1 MYISGKMQYMNMII
15 LFFMIK
21 LVDGRS
27 VRKVVP
33 YEVIVETV
41 YEHLCDKPKPTVV
54 PITDLLA
61 KTNNDDLRFALEYDP
76 PSVILHR
83 CGGSGCCLNKNERC
97 IHSKH
102 EKLYLE
108 IAYLPDPDYMK
119 KTYLVATNHTACE
132 CVAKN
137 V

>member
-1 MYISGKMQYMNMII
+1 MFSQLIEEFKNILQYLNLI
-15 LFFMIK
+15 F
-21 LVDGRS
+21 
-27 VRKVVP
+27 RK
-33 YEVIVETV
+33 
-41 YEHLCDKPKPTVV
+41 
-54 PITDLLA
+54 
-61 KTNNDDLRFALEYDP
+61 YDP